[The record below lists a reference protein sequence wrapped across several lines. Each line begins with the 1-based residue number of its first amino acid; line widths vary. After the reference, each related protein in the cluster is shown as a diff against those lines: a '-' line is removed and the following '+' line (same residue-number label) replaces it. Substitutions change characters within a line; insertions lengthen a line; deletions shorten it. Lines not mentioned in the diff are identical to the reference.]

1 MLGQIIRQ
9 LREERSLTQAELAG
23 DFTTA
28 SYISL
33 IERGAAIPSKRI
45 LRGIAE
51 RLGKP
56 AYFFEAM
63 ASDNSEAA
71 IRCKI
76 ERLRALA
83 IGQQL
88 DAARDL
94 IVEIESETT
103 ELLDPDSRGQYFMAV
118 AYYSWA
124 RGDLDA
130 AISFYKQAHDV
141 FDKLGYRHKV
151 IQALYGLGGIHV
163 RRQDLVLAIRYFRQA
178 LAIEDTEHISD
189 PKLLL
194 QLRSSLA
201 DSLFRL
207 GRFDEAQRIYGDL
220 YKTPQVGY
228 EERIGM
234 LIAISLTHQRNGD
247 ARKALEYAAEARH
260 LAEDYSDLA
269 RQGTAHLLSASN
281 LRDLGEP
288 TAAGE
293 HLDRAEPIFQQLGLT
308 ADLVTARIKRAQ
320 MAIDAQ
326 DYELAEQFL
335 DIKAADV
342 ASEAAIAQCQ
352 AELSQARGSLDLAM
366 AHYTQAS
373 LIYERI
379 RLFDPAVKALRK
391 AAEVAIAGGDAAKAA
406 ELLLKAL
413 DLCDRSRQATLES
426 AAQGES

>member
-9 LREERSLTQAELAG
+9 QREERGMTQAELAG

-71 IRCKI
+71 IRSKI

-83 IGQQL
+83 IGNQL

-94 IVEIESETT
+94 IAEIESETT
-103 ELLDPDSRGQYFMAV
+103 ELLDPDNRGQYYMAI

-124 RGDLDA
+124 SGDLDGSIA
-130 AISFYKQAHDV
+130 YYKQAHDV

-151 IQALYGLGGIHV
+151 IQALYGLGNIHM
-163 RRQDLVLAIRYFRQA
+163 RRHDLILAMYYFKKA
-178 LAIEDTEHISD
+178 LALEDMEHISD
-189 PKLLL
+189 PKLLFH
-194 QLRSSLA
+194 LRSSLA
-201 DSLFRL
+201 NCLFRL
-207 GRFDEAQRIYGDL
+207 GRFGEAQVIYDDL
-220 YKTPQVGY
+220 YKTPDVGY
-228 EERIGM
+228 EERIST

-247 ARKALEYAAEARH
+247 ARKALEYSVEARR

-288 TAAGE
+288 ETANG
-293 HLDRAEPIFQQLGLT
+293 HLDRAEHIFQQLGM
-308 ADLVTARIKRAQ
+308 ASDLVSAKIKRAQ
-320 MAIDAQ
+320 MAIDSK
-326 DYELAEQFL
+326 DYAVADQLL
-335 DIKAADV
+335 DMVAD
-342 ASEAAIAQCQ
+342 EP
-352 AELSQARGSLDLAM
+352 LSQAALAQTR
-366 AHYTQAS
+366 AELNRARSEYDQAVANYIQAS
-373 LIYERI
+373 LIYEKI
-379 RLFDPAVKALRK
+379 EHFESAGKALRK
-391 AAEVAIAGGDAAKAA
+391 AAETAMQGGGSTKAA
-406 ELLLKAL
+406 EFLLKAL
-413 DLCDRSRQATLES
+413 DLYDRARKETVETAL
-426 AAQGES
+426 